1 MEEDLNNLKDKLSQ
15 YINIQPNII
24 DIHTIEDDEIIE
36 IKKNEMMITK
46 HIDIPVEC
54 YSFSC
59 LDNYEKKYK
68 HLEDKECII
77 LSNINNLDFVNNSE
91 YLKLKIDYDDNTKLF
106 LREIDIIEEYMLKIE
121 DYTKEIKN
129 SVYIPDNI
137 LNKLWL
143 NQGDKISIS
152 NVNLNDMNHIDTI
165 ILNTDNKFIDKYEI
179 SNIKDKYNNKLINS
193 NDIYLEMEKYIFSI
207 IDITPKKYKY
217 LLFNKDITNII
228 FKDKSH
234 SI

>member
-1 MEEDLNNLKDKLSQ
+1 MEEDLNNLKNKLSQ

-24 DIHTIEDDEIIE
+24 DIHKIEDDEIIE
-36 IKKNEMMITK
+36 IKRNEMMINK

-77 LSNINNLDFVNNSE
+77 LSNIDNLDFVNNSE
-91 YLKLKIDYDDNTKLF
+91 YLKLTIDYDDNTKLF

-143 NQGDKISIS
+143 NQGDKIRIS

-179 SNIKDKYNNKLINS
+179 SNIKDKYNNKLINL
-193 NDIYLEMEKYIFSI
+193 NDIYLEVEKYIFSI

-228 FKDKSH
+228 FKDK
-234 SI
+234 